1 VSKGIDVFEKYQHTI
16 DWAKVSGAGV
26 RNVFVKL
33 SNGSRLASPAGDHY
47 VNGARLVGIAVG
59 GYAYVLAGD
68 PSAQADVFA
77 AELLRLNA
85 LDLAPALDFEDAGL
99 PSGTAAR
106 RAFVVVFF
114 GRLKVKIPRLTRV
127 LLYGSGSALAAMD
140 AGTISLP
147 GLEVLIWDAEY
158 GPNNGAEHPVTHYK
172 GAIAV
177 HQYTSV
183 GTVSGVSGNVDLD
196 TINSDITHPV
206 EGDVAVQLNADDIAA
221 IAKAVVNTDEFR
233 ALAGR
238 VLALSAGRD
247 VAEWVDGP
255 VGGEESKGGRM
266 ARVKIDSLGL
276 QLHGLANTVATMP
289 AGTPTKLTG
298 NATVTVQLS
307 TPAIT

>member
-1 VSKGIDVFEKYQHTI
+1 MGKGIDVFEKYQHSI
-16 DWAKVSGAGV
+16 DWGKVSGAGV
-26 RNVFVKL
+26 GNVFVKL
-33 SNGSRLASPAGDHY
+33 SNGTRRASPAGDHY
-47 VNGARLVGIAVG
+47 VTGARSAGLAVG

-68 PSAQADVFA
+68 PAAQADVFA

-99 PSGTAAR
+99 PSGQAAR
-106 RAFVVVFF
+106 RAFVVAFF
-114 GRLKVKIPRLTRV
+114 GRLKTRVPNLKKV
-127 LLYGSGSALAAMD
+127 LLYSSGSELAAMD
-140 AGTISLP
+140 AGTIAVP
-147 GLEVLIWDAEY
+147 GLSVLIWDAEY

-183 GTVSGVSGNVDLD
+183 GTVAGISGHVDLD

-221 IAKAVVNTDEFR
+221 IAKAVVNTEEFR

-247 VAEWVDGP
+247 VAEWVGGP
-255 VGGEESKGGRM
+255 AGGEESKGGRM
-266 ARVKIDSLGL
+266 ARVKVDSLGL
-276 QLHGLANTVATMP
+276 QLRDLANAVAAMP

-307 TPAIT
+307 TPATT